1 MKERN
6 LGQLNQE
13 KLTAQGLNPYA
24 NSGAKSMSDQQ
35 LRVEPAETAIINTPL
50 TESFEII
57 ARTPEQIQ
65 AKAAWYNVLGRKWP
79 KDPTERQTLQMMI
92 NNAVM
97 PDIQQMFAETSKAES
112 YPIQESAEAR
122 AISEGQLPQTREDI
136 NAGERHERPPLTEEG
151 QKWMAEFKRRYPN
164 ATPEQILEAELLAS
178 RGINPL
184 QEEQQRGFEGIPAN
198 FNQLVEEIMKNSDPK
213 WGREGKYSL
222 VWTDKVSGKEV
233 IDQANFLR
241 WVRDRMLYFHN
252 ESPDEQFSLFAKVR
266 LQREVRDISIGE
278 MIEYEDRYFRDA
290 DGNQYKE
297 LVDQLRK
304 ELWQFSMFRLND
316 LKYKAVMGSDTE
328 LPKAIQ
334 EMFYYNFATKTV
346 WGGKSALAWVLTMPD
361 AFTSNPIT
369 EEHRTNQTT
378 PEQPELDT
386 ATGQALNT
394 AFLTYYFI
402 SDIEMLRFI
411 LGEDAPLLD
420 KEEIKKVIRKRAA
433 QKFGETDEG
442 AKALIQDRDGLVAKL
457 FDNTEEFSEDDLIDL
472 INIFNSPEKHTEIV
486 GVVNDLIALS
496 IKKKYSKSNINI
508 EEMNIEYARTF
519 AGFMARMFGA
529 GYRNDLAA
537 NANDAGAKPGNL
549 MRYRLKQV
557 ERGRRG
563 GAFGNPYNTYLLK
576 ELMVDFLSG
585 SRTESLVLSNDGTY
599 FVDSQ
604 GKKHYYTPL
613 EVMLD
618 MEKMLDDPDFKSTKI
633 HELAK
638 RLLFPDNTMRQYAG
652 NHVLRVFSIFADITE
667 ATEINWSKFVT
678 YDPFGRVIFSRKEFE
693 TEIKENFFKKMRYA
707 WSTYGQL
714 DFSKLVRTQV
724 DKVVNGEKVST
735 WEWQPLARRMFGYEI
750 LDTPEFWA
758 TDEKG
763 RVLYDEDGNHLIDY
777 FKVNADKTKLWK
789 RVALARIAAELY
801 SHRYLYS
808 TDPRY
813 NFFFYEQ
820 VIEALRSIP
829 SEIGGDEYD
838 LKGIK
843 TGGQFFSDEDLEW
856 LRKHSSTTWWE
867 LYRGALI
874 SDVFQGSIKGYR
886 KAISLFL
893 RMIIEQ

>member
-13 KLTAQGLNPYA
+13 KLTGQGSNIYA
-24 NSGAKSMSDQQ
+24 NSGEKSMPDEK
-35 LRVEPAETAIINTPL
+35 RVEPPETAIINTPL
-50 TESFEII
+50 SETPDEGGRRVESVRE
-57 ARTPEQIQ
+57 
-65 AKAAWYNVLGRKWP
+65 
-79 KDPTERQTLQMMI
+79 
-92 NNAVM
+92 
-97 PDIQQMFAETSKAES
+97 
-112 YPIQESAEAR
+112 PITVR
-122 AISEGQLPQTREDI
+122 EGILPQTSEI
-136 NAGERHERPPLTEEG
+136 IGEGENYELPPLTPK
-151 QKWMAEFKRRYPN
+151 QQTLMAEYKRRHPN
-164 ATPEQILEAELLAS
+164 ASEEQILEAEKLI
-178 RGINPL
+178 RGGINPL
-184 QEEQQRGFEGIPAN
+184 SEEQERRFEGIPQN
-198 FNQLVEEIMKNSDPK
+198 FNELIEEIMKNSDPK
-213 WGREGKYSL
+213 WSRGGEYSL
-222 VWTDKVSGKEV
+222 VKTVKDEKTGKDKEI

-278 MIEYEDRYFRDA
+278 MIEYEDRYFRDK
-290 DGNQYKE
+290 DRNQYKE

-369 EEHRTNQTT
+369 EEHRKARTT

-394 AFLTYYFI
+394 AFLTYYYI
-402 SDIEMLRFI
+402 SDIDMLRVI

-420 KEEIKKVIRKRAA
+420 KEEIKKIIRQRAA
-433 QKFGETDEG
+433 KKFGETDEG

-457 FDNTEEFSEDDLIDL
+457 FDKTEEFNEEDLRDF
-472 INIFNSPEKHTEIV
+472 INIFNSPEKHTEII

-529 GYRNDLAA
+529 GYRNDLKA

-557 ERGRRG
+557 EEGRRG
-563 GAFGNPYNTYLLK
+563 GAFGTPYNVYFLK

-585 SRTESLVLSNDGTY
+585 SRTESLVLSDDGTY

-613 EVMLD
+613 EVMLE

-652 NHVLRVFSIFADITE
+652 NHVIRAFSMFTDITE
-667 ATEINWSKFVT
+667 ATEINWSKFIT
-678 YDPFGRVIFSRKEFE
+678 YDPFGRVVFNRKEFE
-693 TEIKENFFKKMRYA
+693 TEVKENFFKKMRYA

-714 DFSKLVRTQV
+714 DFSKSVRTQV
-724 DKVVNGEKVST
+724 EKVVNGKKVST
-735 WEWQPLARRMFGYEI
+735 WEWQPLASRMFGYEI
-750 LDTPEFWA
+750 LNTPEFWA

-763 RVLYDEDGNHLIDY
+763 RVLYDENGNHLIDY

-801 SHRYLYS
+801 SHRNLYS

-829 SEIGGDEYD
+829 SEIVGDEFD
-838 LKGIK
+838 LRSVK